1 MAPFFL
7 LFHFGGVRE
16 RLRNGGERDRPR
28 NGERERLRNGG
39 ERERPRNGERERPRN
54 GGERDLDLFLNLTG
68 GEFDRWFR

>member
-28 NGERERLRNGG
+28 NGGD
-39 ERERPRNGERERPRN
+39 RERPRN